1 MKRQDWMDL
10 EDIPVRVDKWVK
22 ENSSLELDKHQ
33 IRDAIQQDKLA
44 LFRGGVCIPVTSNKV
59 FVFPGDTVLYDNAP
73 LNPQA
78 RQTRTFAL
86 FKPKNLLT
94 TTKFIKICPSNIQQ
108 MKRRYCMATWIKE
121 IVSNCSNNNMPSQ
134 KFFPIGRLDK
144 KTSGLLLVTN
154 DGDLAYRLC
163 TPGVITKHY
172 IATIQKVPSQ
182 QQLSD
187 LLQGVQLS
195 DGFAKVLSC
204 HVVANDKAINETC
217 SSTILSQSNGD
228 IVRNSQVECNT
239 AKNTDNSSKYQQF
252 QRPKIRLCVS
262 VNIGR
267 NKIVRRILAHVGLPV
282 QELERI
288 QIGTIHLAQ
297 TLNLRLPGD
306 HCELTQE
313 QIDSLWASSGGRQ
326 IVSEKKIQA
335 LTKLG
340 VQLNPKGI
348 S

>member
-1 MKRQDWMDL
+1 
-10 EDIPVRVDKWVK
+10 
-22 ENSSLELDKHQ
+22 
-33 IRDAIQQDKLA
+33 
-44 LFRGGVCIPVTSNKV
+44 
-59 FVFPGDTVLYDNAP
+59 
-73 LNPQA
+73 
-78 RQTRTFAL
+78 
-86 FKPKNLLT
+86 
-94 TTKFIKICPSNIQQ
+94 
-108 MKRRYCMATWIKE
+108 
-121 IVSNCSNNNMPSQ
+121 
-134 KFFPIGRLDK
+134 
-144 KTSGLLLVTN
+144 VTN